1 MSSGERWCAC
11 DVESSWAIVVQPLIN
26 FFHFYILFC
35 FNRRTPGSQ
44 ADRMAAVHKIHKDG
58 TQRCQV
64 PVANVSYHR
73 RTSPVVSDLVNHY
86 ERQSGNKIYGTHS
99 PLITTPSVKVA
110 RQLVSN
116 IILINST
123 LQGVV
128 VAGRTG

>member
-1 MSSGERWCAC
+1 M
-11 DVESSWAIVVQPLIN
+11 
-26 FFHFYILFC
+26 
-35 FNRRTPGSQ
+35 
-44 ADRMAAVHKIHKDG
+44 
-58 TQRCQV
+58 
-64 PVANVSYHR
+64 
-73 RTSPVVSDLVNHY
+73 VSDLVNHY